1 MQVDSESLRQIVSE
15 YEEEQGSLS
24 TFLAGGN
31 AKSYEQYREICGQ
44 IRGLQ
49 MAVAMLKD
57 LTKLPEDDD
66 D

>member
-1 MQVDSESLRQIVSE
+1 MQIDPDLLRYVVSK
-15 YEEEQGSLS
+15 YEEEQEKLS
-24 TFLAGGN
+24 AFLADGN